1 MNKTNKTEHT
11 PEPWETSVITDVWWY
26 VCAPD
31 SGGMIADL
39 SDTEFESCQDEANAK
54 RIVACVNACHDI
66 EDPDRA
72 HAVARD
78 AIREAH
84 VLLESLLGEVPYR
97 TIRPLV
103 IKRLEHLSEA
113 HALLGGG
120 PL

>member
-1 MNKTNKTEHT
+1 MDKDYTTPTPWVYKYGAVYQEDFDGINTEKRLLLADRGNPGTT
-11 PEPWETSVITDVWWY
+11 PVERD
-26 VCAPD
+26 
-31 SGGMIADL
+31 
-39 SDTEFESCQDEANAK
+39 ANLRRAAK
-54 RIVACVNACHDI
+54 CVNACHDI

-97 TIRPLV
+97 TVRPLV
-103 IKRLEHLSEA
+103 IQRLEHLSEA

-120 PL
+120 AL